1 MEADD
6 AGDPAIDPHAF
17 AHVGVRRN
25 TQKPIN
31 KDVAE
36 GGLCQAQGFHGALT
50 ASCQVVEAGGA
61 GLLGRRTRSVVV
73 ALSFSG

>member
-6 AGDPAIDPHAF
+6 AGDPEIDPHAF

-36 GGLCQAQGFHGALT
+36 GPAVGPHGAL
-50 ASCQVVEAGGA
+50 VLF
-61 GLLGRRTRSVVV
+61 GLESRI
-73 ALSFSG
+73 